1 MIEQAGAARR
11 TKNFAGMLEWR
22 RSDVFVIPD
31 VLCNAGGVTV
41 SYFEWVQDIQQLMW
55 SEAMVNEK
63 LQELMLR
70 AFAQVR
76 QKARGRKLSN
86 RLAALS
92 LGVEKV
98 AREKERRGLYP

>member
-1 MIEQAGAARR
+1 
-11 TKNFAGMLEWR
+11 
-22 RSDVFVIPD
+22 
-31 VLCNAGGVTV
+31 
-41 SYFEWVQDIQQLMW
+41 
-55 SEAMVNEK
+55 
-63 LQELMLR
+63 MLR